1 MSSSF
6 PNLIRSAPEARAL
19 IQSIR
24 PRRGK
29 SKTPELVLIDGEAP
43 LDERLLQVCD
53 GLIDILSTFFNV
65 SGRELRS
72 HSRCER
78 PVARVRQIGM
88 YVAHVTLALT
98 MSEVGLAFGRD
109 RSTVNN
115 ACHLI
120 EDMREELEFDRIVQ
134 TIENVVKVAFMRDGT
149 VRR

>member
-1 MSSSF
+1 MSSSLL
-6 PNLIRSAPEARAL
+6 NLIRSAPEAKGMVHSL
-19 IQSIR
+19 R

-29 SKTPELVLIDGEAP
+29 PKIPELVSIDEEAP

-98 MSEVGLAFGRD
+98 MSEVGRAFGRD
-109 RSTVNN
+109 RSTVNH

-120 EDMREELEFDRIVQ
+120 EDMREELEFDHIVQ
-134 TIENVVKVAFMRDGT
+134 TIENIVKVAFMRDGT
-149 VRR
+149 VR

>member
-1 MSSSF
+1 MSSSLL
-6 PNLIRSAPEARAL
+6 NLIRSAPEAKAMIHSL
-19 IQSIR
+19 R

-29 SKTPELVLIDGEAP
+29 PKVPELVSIDEEAP

-53 GLIDILSTFFNV
+53 GLIDILSTLFNV

-98 MSEVGLAFGRD
+98 MSEVGRAFGRD
-109 RSTVNN
+109 RSTVNH

-120 EDMREELEFDRIVQ
+120 EDMREELEFDHIVQ
-134 TIENVVKVAFMRDGT
+134 TIENIVKVAFMRDGT
-149 VRR
+149 VR

>member
-6 PNLIRSAPEARAL
+6 PNLIRSAAEARAMVQAL
-19 IQSIR
+19 R

-29 SKTPELVLIDGEAP
+29 QKAPVLVEIDEGAP

-53 GLIDILSTFFNV
+53 GVIDILSTFFNV

-72 HSRCER
+72 QSRCER
-78 PVARVRQIGM
+78 SVARVRQIGI

-98 MSEVGLAFGRD
+98 MSEVGRAFGRD
-109 RSTVNN
+109 RSTVNH

-134 TIENVVKVAFMRDGT
+134 TIENIVKVATGRCGDDW
-149 VRR
+149 R